1 MLNFIIICF
10 SFLKETLQSSGIC
23 VKGKL
28 LPDPGSEAVTH
39 VLNTITSD
47 SPTSKVQVQWY
58 VSQNAAQHIYQTKII
73 M

>member
-1 MLNFIIICF
+1 
-10 SFLKETLQSSGIC
+10 LQSSGIC

-47 SPTSKVQVQWY
+47 SPTSKVQVE
-58 VSQNAAQHIYQTKII
+58 
-73 M
+73 